1 MGLIRYGDP
10 DINLLMENQAFS
22 ATPGSVNPHYF
33 LTSTE
38 MPGDLRSSLRKNR
51 NLKTLT
57 YDKVDDDHSGLKT
70 AIQNLLDQVEDAR
83 ADLRENGN
91 W

>member
-1 MGLIRYGDP
+1 
-10 DINLLMENQAFS
+10 
-22 ATPGSVNPHYF
+22 
-33 LTSTE
+33 